1 MTIEDWEYLSRI
13 LLSLNNKVINFPN
26 GSFENNVEWFN
37 QEDLLRTM
45 KRNNRGMDKSRLR
58 EFLDVLENLKF
69 VNKREGKK
77 QEKSQ
82 SKGEYKINEAGQKQL
97 AGLRSLMGLTNF

>member
-1 MTIEDWEYLSRI
+1 MDKPRLRDF
-13 LLSLNNKVINFPN
+13 L
-26 GSFENNVEWFN
+26 
-37 QEDLLRTM
+37 EDLT
-45 KRNNRGMDKSRLR
+45 
-58 EFLDVLENLKF
+58 ELKL
-69 VNKREGKK
+69 VDKREGKK